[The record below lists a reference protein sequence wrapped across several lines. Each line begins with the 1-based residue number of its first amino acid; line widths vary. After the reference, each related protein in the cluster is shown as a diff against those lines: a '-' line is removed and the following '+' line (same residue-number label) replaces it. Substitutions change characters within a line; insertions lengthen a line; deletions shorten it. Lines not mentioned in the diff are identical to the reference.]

1 MRGGTGRIPLV
12 NARVTILQDVAGT
25 DVVAE
30 SGEPRVA
37 FDAEVLA
44 LEQPVMELLARQ
56 RVESGVA
63 VRIDTPDAI
72 WLGEAADCSPSG
84 DGFAIRIRLRHVL
97 RDFETLA
104 RLAERFGASAAKGIP
119 VQI

>member
-1 MRGGTGRIPLV
+1 MVR
-12 NARVTILQDVAGT
+12 ARVTILQDVAGT
-25 DVVAE
+25 DVVADP
-30 SGEPRVA
+30 GEPRLA

-44 LEQPVMELLARQ
+44 LEQPVMELLAGQ
-56 RVESGVA
+56 SVEAGDA

-72 WLGEAADCSPSG
+72 WLGEATDCSPGS

-104 RLAERFGASAAKGIP
+104 RLTERFGTSAAKGMP